1 MLFRVSSLVTSLLVG
16 SITYKVAQGRVF
28 ETGSNILGK
37 LLDSYCEIPFATA
50 TFRSQA
56 ALKMD
61 RE

>member
-1 MLFRVSSLVTSLLVG
+1 MRIALILHALVRHSNRLP
-16 SITYKVAQGRVF
+16 KGRVF

-37 LLDSYCEIPFATA
+37 LSDSYCEIPFATA